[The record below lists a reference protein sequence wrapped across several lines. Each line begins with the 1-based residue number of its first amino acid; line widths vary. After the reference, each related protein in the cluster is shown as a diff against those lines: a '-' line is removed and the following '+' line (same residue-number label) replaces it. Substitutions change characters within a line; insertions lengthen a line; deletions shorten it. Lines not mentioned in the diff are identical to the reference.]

1 MGLKK
6 PMKFKCSCLEHILEV
21 HTSKHDTWV
30 GIYDIYGRDIY
41 GKEEKYERP
50 KLIADVLLSSLEAK
64 KLKKHMR

>member
-6 PMKFKCSCLEHILEV
+6 PMKFKCSCLGHILEV

-30 GIYDIYGRDIY
+30 GIYDIY